1 MVNLFS
7 GNIFCFNSRLLS
19 VRDLDDLEKELE
31 EIAGG
36 DEDDDGGGGS
46 AAVVDIVQV
55 KGGGEAEKRFVGVF
69 HVYFILTGNQVSPVD
84 SCDFRPSL
92 PSFPKKNGAK
102 NRF

>member
-1 MVNLFS
+1 M
-7 GNIFCFNSRLLS
+7 
-19 VRDLDDLEKELE
+19 RDLDDLEKELE